1 MDKKPRQK
9 GQDMN
14 EKTTEK
20 ITVRMDREL
29 KQKFKEVIEKRGLN
43 QSYEV
48 RNMIRMFIAKYE
60 NKPIENTLF

>member
-1 MDKKPRQK
+1 MEKKKRQK
-9 GQDMN
+9 GQDMT

-43 QSYEV
+43 QSYEI

-60 NKPIENTLF
+60 NAPIEQTLF

>member
-1 MDKKPRQK
+1 MKKQKRQK

-43 QSYEV
+43 QSYEI

-60 NKPIENTLF
+60 HKPIEQTLF

>member
-1 MDKKPRQK
+1 
-9 GQDMN
+9 MN

-43 QSYEV
+43 QSYEI

-60 NKPIENTLF
+60 YKPIEQTLF

>member
-1 MDKKPRQK
+1 MT
-9 GQDMN
+9 

-43 QSYEV
+43 QSYEI

-60 NKPIENTLF
+60 NAPIEQTLF